1 MKDVFK
7 EFKPSSWAINNR
19 TAVYILTIIITLAGL
34 LAYNALPKEQFPDI
48 TIPMIYV
55 TTVYPGTSPEN
66 MEKLVTKE
74 IEKQCKSLKGLKK
87 ITSNSFQDFSMVK
100 VEFKTDV
107 DVDVAKQEVKDAVD
121 KAKASTEFPKDLPQP
136 PDVIDVNFSDMPIL
150 YVNISGNYD
159 LKKLKKYADD
169 LQDAIEAMPEINRV
183 DEIGALDREVQINVD
198 MNKMAAAQ
206 VSFQNIQQ
214 AVANENHTIS
224 GGNIKMNGEQRD
236 VEVKQEFT
244 NVNQIANLIVR
255 TPKGGEIYLRNI
267 ADVKDT
273 TKEQESYASLD
284 GKPVIT
290 LNIVKR
296 SGANLIEASDNV
308 RKVVEKMQKT
318 EFPKDLHI
326 VITGDQSDMTRTTLH
341 DLINTIIIGFLLV
354 TLILMFFMGA
364 TNAIFVGLS
373 VPLSMFIAFLIL
385 PTLGF
390 SMNMIVLF
398 SFLLALGIVVD
409 DAIVVIENTHRIYE
423 NGKIPIA
430 QAAKIATGE
439 VFLPVLAGTLTT
451 LAPFIPLA
459 FWSGIVGK
467 FMFYLPITLIIT
479 LLASLFVAYI
489 INPVF
494 ATDFMKPETKKQEGK
509 SHWTKGL
516 KITMVV
522 FVALAVLFYVSGSI
536 GMGNFVLTLLL
547 VFLLYRFV
555 LEKWVHTF
563 QEKIWPAVQTRYTRL
578 LKWGLKRPV
587 WLLVGTLI
595 LFVLSVIFFVVRGPK
610 VVFFPDAEPNFAYV
624 YLKMP
629 VGTDQATTNN
639 VLKILESRVDSVLGI
654 NYNTGKTN
662 PVVKS
667 VITNVAVGAAEQN
680 SDDNLGTHPNLGK
693 ITVAFVKYNE
703 RNGVSTQAYLDKIRT
718 AVRGIPG
725 AIVTVDKEQGG
736 PPVGKPI
743 VVEITGDDLDTLI
756 ATSERLKQYIN
767 RQDIG
772 GIEGLRSDFDNN
784 KPEIVFD
791 INREFA
797 NREGISSGQI
807 GSDLRTAIFGTEIS
821 RFRDPHEDEDYPINV
836 RVREDQRNNVN
847 LLKNM
852 VITYQDMAMNGIV
865 RQVPIA
871 SFANIRYSSTYGGI
885 RRKDQKRIISLSSN
899 VLGGYNAND
908 VVKKIETAISHY
920 NLPSGVSVHMGG
932 DQEDQAETQS
942 FLQIAM
948 VAAIGLIFLILIVQF
963 NSLGKT
969 LIIMSEVVLS
979 IIGVLLGTALFKMNI
994 SIVMTG
1000 VGIVALAGIV
1010 VRNGILLVEFT
1021 DLMVQ
1026 QGMPVYD
1033 AIIEGGRVRMTPV
1046 LLTATATILGLI
1058 PLGIG
1063 MNIDFVGLFTSFSP
1077 HLYFGGDNAA
1087 FWGPLCW
1094 AMIFG
1099 LAFATFLTLVLVPAM
1114 YLIMWRLEPMKKF
1127 YGGKWVSFTGLLLP
1141 IYILLAVI
1149 YYIFRP
1155 KDKYRRPAPVVA
1167 EGLPPTVE

>member
-48 TIPMIYV
+48 TIPTIYV

-74 IEKQCKSLKGLKK
+74 IEKQCKSLKGLKR

-107 DVDVAKQEVKDAVD
+107 NVEVAKQEVKDAVD
-121 KAKASTEFPKDLPQP
+121 KAKASTDFPKDLPQP
-136 PDVIDVNFSDMPIL
+136 PDVIDVNLSDMPIL

-183 DEIGALDREVQINVD
+183 DEVGALDREIQINVD

-206 VSFQNIQQ
+206 MSFNDITN

-224 GGNIKMNGEQRD
+224 GGTVKMNGQQRD
-236 VEVKQEFT
+236 VEVKQEFS
-244 NVNQIANLIVR
+244 NANQIANLIVR
-255 TPKGGEIYLRNI
+255 TAKGGQVYLKDV
-267 ADVKDT
+267 ASVKDT

-308 RKVVEKMQKT
+308 RQVVEKMQQT
-318 EFPKDLHI
+318 VFPKDLHI

-341 DLINTIIIGFLLV
+341 DLINTIIIGFILV

-385 PTLGF
+385 PVLGF
-390 SMNMIVLF
+390 TMNMIVLF

-409 DAIVVIENTHRIYE
+409 DAIVVIENTHRIYA
-423 NGKIPIA
+423 NGKMPIS
-430 QAAKIATGE
+430 QAAKMATGE

-451 LAPFIPLA
+451 LAPFVPLA
-459 FWSGIVGK
+459 FWSGIVGE
-467 FMFYLPITLIIT
+467 FMFYLPVTLIIT
-479 LLASLFVAYI
+479 LLASLLVAYI

-494 ATDFMKPETKKQEGK
+494 ATDFMKPENRTERQSK
-509 SHWTKGL
+509 WTKGM
-516 KITMVV
+516 KITIVV
-522 FVALAVLFYVSGSI
+522 FVALALIFYVFGSI
-536 GMGNFVLTLLL
+536 GIGNFILTLL
-547 VFLLYRFV
+547 VVYLLYQFV
-555 LEKWVHTF
+555 LEKWVHKF
-563 QEKIWPAVQTRYTRL
+563 QEKVWPSVQHNYTRL
-578 LKWGLKRPV
+578 LRWALKRPG
-587 WLLVGTLI
+587 WLLSGTVALFI
-595 LFVLSVIFFVVRGPK
+595 LSFVFFAIRGPK
-610 VVFFPDAEPNFAYV
+610 VVFFPDSDPNFAYV
-624 YLKMP
+624 YLRMP
-629 VGTDQATTNN
+629 VGTDQATTNQ
-639 VLKILESRVDSVLGI
+639 VLKVLERRVDSVLNI
-654 NYNTGKTN
+654 NYATGKTN

-693 ITVAFVKYNE
+693 ITVSFVKYNE
-703 RNGVSTQAYLDKIRT
+703 RNGQSTQQYLDEIRS
-718 AVRGIPG
+718 AVKGIPG
-725 AIVTVDKEQGG
+725 AIVTVDKEQSG
-736 PPVGKPI
+736 PPVGKPV
-743 VVEITGDDLDTLI
+743 VVEITGDNLDTLI
-756 ATSERLKQYIN
+756 ATSERLKQYIAS
-767 RQDIG
+767 QDIAG
-772 GIEGLRSDFDNN
+772 LEGLRSDFDNN

-791 INREFA
+791 VNREFA

-807 GSDLRTAIFGTEIS
+807 GSVLRTAVFGTEIS
-821 RFRDPHEDEDYPINV
+821 RFRDPNEDEDFPINV
-836 RVREDQRNNVN
+836 RLEKDQRDNVN
-847 LLKNM
+847 LLNNM
-852 VITYQDMAMNGIV
+852 VITYQDMAMNGAI
-865 RQVPIA
+865 RQVPLSA
-871 SFANIRYSSTYGGI
+871 LADVRYSSTYGGI

-899 VLGGYNAND
+899 VLNGYNAND
-908 VVKKIETAISHY
+908 VVKNIETTISHY
-920 NLPSGVSVHMGG
+920 QLPAGVSVHMGG
-932 DQEDQAETQS
+932 DQEDQAETTS
-942 FLQIAM
+942 FLQVAM
-948 VAAIGLIFLILIVQF
+948 VAAIGLIFLILIIQF

-969 LIIMSEVVLS
+969 MLILSEVLLS
-979 IIGVLLGTALFKMNI
+979 IIGVLLGTALFKMDI

-1021 DLMVQ
+1021 DLMIE
-1026 QGMPVYD
+1026 QGMPVHE
-1033 AIIEGGRVRMTPV
+1033 AIVEGGRVRMTPV

-1077 HLYFGGDNAA
+1077 HIYFGGDNAD

-1099 LAFATFLTLVLVPAM
+1099 LAFATFLTLVLVPSM
-1114 YLIMWRLEPMKKF
+1114 YLIMWRMQPMKEF
-1127 YGGKWVSFTGLLLP
+1127 YGGKWVSYTSLILPLFLLLV
-1141 IYILLAVI
+1141 LI

-1155 KDKYRRPAPVVA
+1155 KGKYRKPEPEAITIPVEA
-1167 EGLPPTVE
+1167 S